1 MTVAESQTGQLEC
14 QVANADVE
22 GQWLKDGQ
30 PVDYSDN
37 VVSEVDGT
45 IRRLTIVI
53 TRPQDAAEYSY
64 QVANSK
70 TTANLKV
77 EGKR

>member
-1 MTVAESQTGQLEC
+1 MAQFEC
-14 QVANADVE
+14 QVANADAE
-22 GQWLKDGQ
+22 GQWLKDSQ
-30 PVDYSDN
+30 AVDFSDN
-37 VVSEVDGT
+37 MVSEVDGT

-53 TRPQDAAEYSY
+53 TRPQDAGEYSY

-77 EGKR
+77 EGR